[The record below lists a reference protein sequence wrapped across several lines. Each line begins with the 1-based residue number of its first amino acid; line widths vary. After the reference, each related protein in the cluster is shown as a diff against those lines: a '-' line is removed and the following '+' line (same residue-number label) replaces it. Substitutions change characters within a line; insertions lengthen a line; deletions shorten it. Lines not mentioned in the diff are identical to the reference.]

1 MIKLIKMNMLP
12 YREEARKAKQKQFQQ
27 LLILAGIVGVGI
39 SALIFIGLS
48 QAIGNQE
55 SRNAY
60 LSTET
65 EALNAKIKEVSQLKQ
80 EKEEFLARKSKVEEL
95 QNRRFTAAQVLNS
108 LNTLTPD
115 GVYLTTLKSSDD
127 FNYSLTGKANS
138 DNKVAMFMKALPSSG
153 IFELPELESIKKDT
167 DAQSFSLKVSL
178 VKAQTEDASDTANNN
193 GDQ

>member
-108 LNTLTPD
+108 LNTLIPD